1 VWSLIQDYTL
11 LNDYPSSDRPA
22 AAEGLAGIIRLIRRV
37 CLYRE
42 QGDAAS
48 ASRLQSGEL
57 AAAIAEY
64 RLWHGPEN
72 LTEDTVC
79 ALYVNETEHVRE
91 AMVLAEI
98 MAPQLARLLSPS
110 APPPGP
116 VFPATPP
123 DRASAQP
130 ITGGPPAI
138 TDLLDAMLAAERPG
152 RNSAPAKNRQS

>member
-42 QGDAAS
+42 QGEAAS

-57 AAAIAEY
+57 ASAVAEY
-64 RLWHGPEN
+64 RLWHKPES
-72 LTEDTVC
+72 LTEEQIC
-79 ALYVNETEHVRE
+79 ALFVNETEHVRE

-110 APPPGP
+110 APLPVP
-116 VFPATPP
+116 VFPSVPP
-123 DRASAQP
+123 GRAAVRP
-130 ITGGPPAI
+130 LADGPPAI

-152 RNSAPAKNRQS
+152 RHSAPGNHREP